1 MTDMRVRDL
10 TAIDAQAWTAT
21 IRATNAGIMTIIKIS
36 SIENIGLPIGSSG
49 DLRDN
54 NPCYQRPKA
63 KQTNDRPRGRPP
75 IGYSVSLYHVNT
87 KQASLR

>member
-1 MTDMRVRDL
+1 MTDMRVREL
-10 TAIDAQAWTAT
+10 TAIGAQAWTAT

-54 NPCYQRPKA
+54 NPTINVTA
-63 KQTNDRPRGRPP
+63 
-75 IGYSVSLYHVNT
+75 
-87 KQASLR
+87 